1 MPRRPFPVGC
11 HPAFVPAQ
19 KQPLIFTGL
28 SIHQQNGRGRLELR
42 RCLRAGYLAQ
52 LRWFSSSCAKIK
64 KSAMTRTAAAAVTA
78 ILLSCPTVVNAESDQ
93 IRAKLLGTPVW
104 AYKLG
109 QSKDHSDVH
118 GAHGKVETGKV
129 SFTDKDGKL
138 VAAIDE
144 GLKCDNEVRLRADG
158 FDLEDCWGRD
168 LQYVRSGNEFKA
180 SFSSTNFTI
189 RPAP

>member
-1 MPRRPFPVGC
+1 
-11 HPAFVPAQ
+11 
-19 KQPLIFTGL
+19 
-28 SIHQQNGRGRLELR
+28 
-42 RCLRAGYLAQ
+42 
-52 LRWFSSSCAKIK
+52 
-64 KSAMTRTAAAAVTA
+64 MTRTAAAAVTA

-104 AYKLG
+104 AYESG

-129 SFTDKDGKL
+129 SFADKDGKL